1 MKKQTPLGRLLSI
14 YSVFFFIFL
23 YAPVILIVIYSF
35 NSNPINIMIWDG
47 FTLDWYR
54 SIFGLKTTLTDSSSY
69 VDSTDQLLN
78 ALLNSLI
85 VASSATL
92 VATFLG
98 TSTAVALAR
107 YRFKLH
113 SFYRLLLFVPM
124 VMPDIVLGIALLI
137 FFVGAGFTLGN
148 STIIIGHCTFLTSYV
163 FIVVSARLA
172 GMNPLTEAASA
183 DLGANEWQTFRRVT
197 LPLILPGVIGGALLS
212 FIISMDDLVITYF
225 ISGVDSTTLP
235 VFILGMI
242 RRGIKPE
249 INAIATLMLLFSVV
263 IASAGIYFKSKN
275 TSTH

>member
-35 NSNPINIMIWDG
+35 NANPINIMIWDG

-54 SIFGLKTTLTDSSSY
+54 SILGMETSLSEATSY
-69 VDSTDQLLN
+69 VDSTDQLLSS
-78 ALLNSLI
+78 LLNSLI

-92 VATFLG
+92 IATLLG
-98 TSTAVALAR
+98 TSAALAIAR
-107 YRFKLH
+107 YRFKLQP
-113 SFYRLLLFVPM
+113 FYRLLLFIPM

-137 FFVGAGFTLGN
+137 FFVSAGLTLGN
-148 STIIIGHCTFLTSYV
+148 ETIIIGHCTFLTSYV
-163 FIVVSARLA
+163 FIVVSSRLA
-172 GMNPLTEAASA
+172 GMDPITEAASA
-183 DLGANEWQTFRRVT
+183 DLGANEWQTFRRIT
-197 LPLILPGVIGGALLS
+197 LPLIMPGVIGGALLS

-249 INAIATLMLLFSVV
+249 INAIATLMLIFSIA
-263 IASAGIYFKSKN
+263 IASAGIYFKSKKTN
-275 TSTH
+275 H